1 METGIRDFCVNYK
14 EKILLDALNTF
25 GNFTSVEEEFNIN
38 QLEVIYEAMDQ
49 VLDIANVVGQS
60 EQLVCDCGN
69 SIMTWYG
76 NDDDKKW
83 FCFNCKKEADVVGRS
98 EQLSNSCECDNVE
111 TFNGWGNE
119 KCIRCIDC
127 GRVW

>member
-1 METGIRDFCVNYK
+1 MTR
-14 EKILLDALNTF
+14 
-25 GNFTSVEEEFNIN
+25 
-38 QLEVIYEAMDQ
+38 
-49 VLDIANVVGQS
+49 
-60 EQLVCDCGN
+60 EQLIEFANFLDEGCDLLGKGYIESKTDEWLQKVAN
-69 SIMTWYG
+69 K
-76 NDDDKKW
+76 N
-83 FCFNCKKEADVVGRS
+83 FALADVSGRS